1 MDFYRFA
8 EQHGLII
15 KDLVMDRW
23 VRVPTTD
30 KPHKKNGSYI
40 YNGSNGAVQNWAIHV
55 NPVVWRGDGK
65 PDPQLVYRVQ
75 KAKADQADRQEKA
88 AKKAGW
94 ILKNAVKSTHP
105 YLAKKGF
112 PDEKGYVWEGKLVI
126 PMRIGDKLVGCQMI
140 DQEGN
145 KKFLYGQKTKGASA
159 CFDNKGKVILCEGYA
174 TALSIR
180 RLLKKSMT
188 RYCIHVC
195 FSASNIVEIAKQYP
209 DCIIVADNDPVGIRM
224 AKQTGRPY
232 WLSPNPG
239 EDFNDYE
246 LRVNPNE
253 NDSLLKLVRSG

>member
-65 PDPQLVYRVQ
+65 HDPQLVYRVQ
-75 KAKADQADRQEKA
+75 KAQQDTAAKQEKA
-88 AKKAGW
+88 AKKAAW
-94 ILKNAVKSTHP
+94 ILNTTTKETHP

-112 PDEKGYVWEGKLVI
+112 AEEKGYVFKGSLVV
-126 PMRIGDKLVGCQMI
+126 PMRVDGNLVGCQLI

-145 KKFLYGQKTKGASA
+145 KKFLYGQRTKGATA
-159 CFDNKGKVILCEGYA
+159 TFDNKGRNILCEGYA

-180 RLLKKSMT
+180 RFLKTQKK
-188 RYCIHVC
+188 RYTIHVC
-195 FSASNIVEIAKQYP
+195 FSAGNLVEIAKKYP
-209 DCIIVADNDPVGIRM
+209 DCIIVADNDPTGIHM
-224 AKQTGRPY
+224 AKKTGRPY
-232 WLSPNPG
+232 WVSPNPG

-246 LRVNPNE
+246 LRVNPNS
-253 NDSLLKLVRSG
+253 NDSLLKLI

>member
-40 YNGSNGAVQNWAIHV
+40 YNGSNGAVQNWALHV
-55 NPVVWRGDGK
+55 TPVVWRGDGRA
-65 PDPQLVYRVQ
+65 DPLLRQRVE
-75 KAKADQADRQEKA
+75 KAKLDTIAKQEKA

-94 ILKNAVKSTHP
+94 IMNNTRKDTHP

-112 PDEKGYVWEGKLVI
+112 AEELALCWEKCLVV
-126 PMRIGDKLVGCQMI
+126 PMRVDGNLVGCQLI
-140 DQEGN
+140 DPDGN
-145 KKFLYGQKTKGASA
+145 KKFLYGQRTKGATA
-159 CFDNKGKVILCEGYA
+159 TFDNKGRHILCEGYA

-180 RLLKKSMT
+180 RFLKSQKR
-188 RYCIHVC
+188 RYTIHVC
-195 FSASNIVEIAKQYP
+195 FSAGNLVEIANKYP
-209 DCIIVADNDPVGIRM
+209 DCIIVADNDPTGIRM
-224 AKQTGRPY
+224 AKKTGRPY
-232 WLSPNPG
+232 WVSPNIG

-246 LRVNPNE
+246 LRVNPNHT
-253 NDSLLKLVRSG
+253 DSLLKLI